1 MQTMTLSEN
10 LKTSTRPYHDSA
22 EGSVFQSLL
31 TAGTLPLSLYGSYL
45 AQLYLVHDRLEK
57 FIHESEK
64 SDKRFSQVV
73 SQLQYQVPYLRD
85 DLDTL
90 GLELDS
96 IKPLPATAK
105 FLSVIDAAAANKPIS
120 LLGIHYVLLGSKHGG
135 KFIAKNLKE
144 HYGFN
149 GEGTRYFDPYG
160 DTFMT
165 HWRAF
170 IANLNEISVATEETD
185 QIVETAKETFTA
197 VGAIGKELEPNAGG
211 R

>member
-10 LKTSTRPYHDSA
+10 LKTSTRPYHDAA
-22 EGSVFQSLL
+22 EGSIFQSCL
-31 TAGTLPLSLYGSYL
+31 TAGSLPLSLYGSYL
-45 AQLYLVHDRLEK
+45 GQLFLVHDRLEK
-57 FIHESEK
+57 FIKDGEK
-64 SDKRFSQVV
+64 TDDRFSRVV
-73 SQLQYQVPYLRD
+73 SEVQYQVPYLSE
-85 DLDTL
+85 DLSTL
-90 GLELDS
+90 GLEPGTL
-96 IKPLPATAK
+96 KPLAATGK
-105 FLSVIDAAAANKPIS
+105 FLSVIDAAASNKPIS

-170 IANLNEISVATEETD
+170 IASLNEISVAPDEAD
-185 QIVETAKETFTA
+185 QIVETAKQTFTA
-197 VGAIGKELEPNAGG
+197 VGAIGKELEPHTGAK
-211 R
+211 